1 MKDDESIHDFHMNV
15 LEIANSSSALG
26 EKMSE
31 EKMVRKILRSLP
43 KKFDMK
49 VTTIEEAQD
58 ISTMRV
64 DELIGS
70 LQTFELGI
78 IDKYEKK
85 NKSITFVSNTE
96 DEEDQCD
103 LDIDEE
109 MINAIVLLGRQ
120 FNKMLKRI
128 DRKSRPNVKN
138 IPSDISKNSDS

>member
-1 MKDDESIHDFHMNV
+1 MSI

-43 KKFDMK
+43 KKFDIK

-78 IDKYEKK
+78 SDKSENK
-85 NKSITFVSNTE
+85 NKSVAFVSNTK
-96 DEEDQCD
+96 DEE
-103 LDIDEE
+103 
-109 MINAIVLLGRQ
+109 N
-120 FNKMLKRI
+120 
-128 DRKSRPNVKN
+128 
-138 IPSDISKNSDS
+138 